1 MRGRFLNRDVLAA
14 LLMLAVAL
22 GAYESVR
29 AGGTPGEKIQFS
41 DVPAAGPGAN
51 PVVVS
56 NVNRLTTTESS
67 FKQVKEDL
75 MRPFSSLD
83 PRNAMMDEGM
93 NQPLPMSQRPAPMS
107 RRTLEMLDKKRNWM
121 FTSYQE
127 LFMPQDDVAKQM
139 FGIKEY
145 GADGREKRQDSV
157 VESYYESL
165 GNKNEA
171 TNSRSMEEAR
181 ALFLMQTGFDPYGKK
196 IHADGAFTQTTFQFE
211 SPDSIVD
218 KSESSAQPG
227 AASLTN
233 LTSTLPP
240 GLGMQTRRQSEVD
253 DIRRSILGSAATP
266 IYRPGQENNTLL
278 TPDDIYSQKI
288 KSPADTL
295 LSQQMVDANSTKVK
309 SANPYLV
316 ADPTANVLHSHIND
330 DLTAKALGLPQ
341 PSLAATNNY
350 YTRPPSTA
358 QSIEA
363 EHDPFGAN
371 RPKRG
376 F

>member
-1 MRGRFLNRDVLAA
+1 MRARFLNRDLLAA

-29 AGGTPGEKIQFS
+29 AGGNQGEKIQFS
-41 DVPAAGPGAN
+41 EVPAANPGAN

-56 NVNRLTTTESS
+56 NLNRLAPSESS

-75 MRPFSSLD
+75 MRPFGSLD
-83 PRNAMMDEGM
+83 PRNAIMDDTI
-93 NQPLPMSQRPAPMS
+93 NQPLPMPQRPMMS
-107 RRTLEMLDKKRNWM
+107 RRALEALDKRRNWM

-127 LFMPQDDVAKQM
+127 LFMPEDDVAKEM

-145 GADGREKRQDSV
+145 GDDGREKRQDSV
-157 VESYYESL
+157 VDSYYESL
-165 GNKNEA
+165 GNKNAA

-181 ALFLMQTGFDPYGKK
+181 AQFLMQTGFDPYGKTV
-196 IHADGAFTQTTFQFE
+196 HTDGAFTQTTFQFE
-211 SPDSIVD
+211 TPDSIVD
-218 KSESSAQPG
+218 KSEGSTQAGP
-227 AASLTN
+227 ASLTN

-240 GLGMQTRRQSEVD
+240 GMGMQTRRPSELD
-253 DIRRSILGSAATP
+253 DIRRSILGSAVAVT
-266 IYRPGQENNTLL
+266 YQRGQENNTLL
-278 TPDDIYSQKI
+278 TPDDLYSQKT
-288 KSPADTL
+288 KSVADNL
-295 LSQQMVDANSTKVK
+295 LSQQIADANSTRIKP
-309 SANPYLV
+309 ANPFIA
-316 ADPTANVLHSHIND
+316 ADPTANILHSHVND

-341 PSLAATNNY
+341 PSSAATNNY
-350 YTRPPSTA
+350 YTRPQPTA

-371 RPKRG
+371 RPRRG